1 MRFLA
6 LFSTE
11 IVLRSSISGKSL
23 PGKSL
28 NNDTSLQY
36 LLIVQARHRKTL
48 KTIFETPTRSNIPW
62 KDIEALLIALGG
74 QKEDG
79 QGSWVRFILN
89 GVFATF
95 HRPHPKKENDKG
107 AVVSVR
113 RFLENAGVKA

>member
-79 QGSWVRFILN
+79 QGSRVRFILN
-89 GVFATF
+89 GV
-95 HRPHPKKENDKG
+95 
-107 AVVSVR
+107 
-113 RFLENAGVKA
+113 NAGVKA